1 MSNKSNTSNKSNKSN
16 RKSTHKA
23 RHRDRNEWTNKTFIR
38 NTRYRTVLS
47 KKSDKILTELS
58 DIIGNSSRE
67 GDTVYVAKELDR
79 WIHYYSVKPFPV
91 PAVPRRFAVSLLPE
105 KNKLS
110 LKRQDKY
117 SKFFS
122 YD

>member
-1 MSNKSNTSNKSNKSN
+1 MSTKSNKSNKSTTN

-23 RHRDRNEWTNKTFIR
+23 RHRDNNDWSSKTFIR
-38 NTRYRTVLS
+38 NTRNRTALS
-47 KKSDKILTELS
+47 KKSSKIMIELS

-79 WIHYYSVKPFPV
+79 WIHYYSVNPFPV
-91 PAVPRRFAVSLLPE
+91 QSNPRGFALSLLPE

-122 YD
+122 HD